1 MIVGRNVATPEDTP
15 MAKKNR
21 FLGRFRLVYRPSP
34 TALKIILL
42 VTIVSCTA
50 VLLILRAQIFSTK
63 QKTEDLR
70 STAAWYEQE
79 NAQLQ
84 QNIAQLG
91 TQKSVRRIAREE
103 LGLVDP
109 DATFFQDTPSTDP
122 E

>member
-1 MIVGRNVATPEDTP
+1 MTVGRNVTKPEDTP
-15 MAKKNR
+15 MAKKNS

>member
-1 MIVGRNVATPEDTP
+1 
-15 MAKKNR
+15 MAKKQS
-21 FLGRFRLVYRPSP
+21 FWKRFRLVYRPSP

-50 VLLILRAQIFSTK
+50 VLLILRAQISGTK

-70 STAAWYEQE
+70 DTAAWYEQE
-79 NAQLQ
+79 NAQLK

-91 TQKSVRRIAREE
+91 TEKSVRRIAAEE

-109 DATFFQDTPSTDP
+109 EATFFQNTPSTDP

>member
-1 MIVGRNVATPEDTP
+1 